1 MAEGMSKAM
10 NENEMR
16 EEGDDVEKSEK
27 PTPEVRVI
35 TVHLE
40 PVLLPRRSSHLERL
54 GMHSCIEASA
64 IARAQE
70 RVSSAQF
77 EEDVNAILEPLLAP
91 WAHTPGA
98 SLQGAH
104 ESSAY
109 LKFSKRIPPPPFRQP
124 PPRFESPPPVT
135 KMPRGKKTS
144 ETSIESVGYY
154 TQTSTR
160 PKLQTPEIEPEPEPL
175 DWLQHEFPTEESAAQ
190 VRQRQKEIKD
200 LKGRPKNIRKPFDRK
215 TESFRA
221 VGL

>member
-10 NENEMR
+10 NENEMK
-16 EEGDDVEKSEK
+16 EEIDDVDDVEK
-27 PTPEVRVI
+27 PTPEVRVL

-40 PVLLPRRSSHLERL
+40 PVLPPRRSSHLERL
-54 GMHSCIEASA
+54 GMHSCVEANA
-64 IARAQE
+64 IARVQE

-91 WAHTPGA
+91 WAQTPGA

-104 ESSAY
+104 DSSAY

-124 PPRFESPPPVT
+124 PPRFESPPAVT
-135 KMPRGKKTS
+135 QMPRGKKTS

-154 TQTSTR
+154 TQPPTR
-160 PKLQTPEIEPEPEPL
+160 RKQQTPEIEPEPEPV
-175 DWLQHEFPTEESAAQ
+175 DWLQHEFPTEESTAQ
-190 VRQRQKEIKD
+190 LQRRQKEIKD
-200 LKGRPKNIRKPFDRK
+200 LKGRPKRTRNTLDRK